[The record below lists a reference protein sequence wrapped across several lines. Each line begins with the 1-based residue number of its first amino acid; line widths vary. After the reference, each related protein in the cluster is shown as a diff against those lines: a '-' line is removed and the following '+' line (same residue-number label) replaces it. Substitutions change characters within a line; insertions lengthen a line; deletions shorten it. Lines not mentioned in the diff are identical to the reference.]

1 MKKIKVFL
9 VDDSLVIQR
18 KLAGIVSSD
27 PSMEIAGTAVNG
39 RLAISKISEAQPD
52 IVIMDVEM
60 PEMDGLETLALLR
73 KSYSKLPIIMFSTL
87 TDKGAEATIEALL
100 LGADDYITKPS
111 NLGGDLLP
119 LQQIQSQLISKIK
132 ALSHK
137 MQGGVIE
144 PASSVALAPP
154 SLQVEPKIKASP
166 AKNAVMPALLPG
178 RIDVLAIGA
187 STGGPN
193 ALQAIIPNIPKNFSA
208 PILIVQHMPPVFT
221 KALANNFA
229 SKSSISVVEAEDGDL
244 IFPGCAWIAP
254 GDFHMGVLRDA
265 QGVKIRLS
273 KAPHENFC
281 RPSVDWLFRSVAQV
295 YGNHVFSIV
304 LTGMGQDGYRGCEF
318 VRSMGGYIMVQ
329 DEASSVVWGMPGF
342 VAKAGFANEIVPLND
357 IVGGISRIVFRKSA
371 ASIE

>member
-27 PSMEIAGTAVNG
+27 PSMEVAGTAVNG
-39 RLAISKISEAQPD
+39 RLAISKISDTQPD

-60 PEMDGLETLALLR
+60 PEMDGLETLTILR
-73 KSYSKLPIIMFSTL
+73 KSYPKLPIIMFSTL
-87 TDKGAEATIEALL
+87 TGKGAEATIEALL

-111 NLGGDLLP
+111 SLGGDSLP
-119 LQQIQSQLISKIK
+119 LQEIQSQVISKIK
-132 ALSHK
+132 AL
-137 MQGGVIE
+137 
-144 PASSVALAPP
+144 ASKVQSVKNDTITSVSLHSAL
-154 SLQVEPKIKASP
+154 LQIEPKIKAP
-166 AKNAVMPALLPG
+166 AARKTVSQIILPG
-178 RIDVLAIGA
+178 RIDVLVIGA

-221 KALANNFA
+221 KALANNLA
-229 SKSSISVVEAEDGDL
+229 SKSSINVVEAQDSDL

-342 VAKAGFANEIVPLND
+342 VAKAGFADEILPLND

>member
-18 KLAGIVSSD
+18 KLSGIISSD
-27 PSMEIAGTAVNG
+27 PSMEVAGSATNG
-39 RLAISKISEAQPD
+39 RLAISKINETHID

-60 PEMDGLETLALLR
+60 PEMGGLETLALLR
-73 KSYSKLPIIMFSTL
+73 KSHPKLPIIMFSTL
-87 TDKGAEATIEALL
+87 TGKGAEATIEALL

-111 NLGGDLLP
+111 NLGGDSLSLHQMQ
-119 LQQIQSQLISKIK
+119 QQIISKIK
-132 ALSHK
+132 ALVSK
-137 MQGGVIE
+137 SQGVVIE
-144 PASSVALAPP
+144 PALSSLNSAI
-154 SLQVEPKIKASP
+154 LQMEPKIKDSSP
-166 AKNAVMPALLPG
+166 RKTLSPNLLPG

-193 ALQAIIPNIPKNFSA
+193 ALQYIIPNIPKNFSA

-221 KALANNFA
+221 KALANNLA
-229 SKSSISVVEAEDGDL
+229 SKSAINVVEAEDGDL

-254 GDFHMGVLRDA
+254 GDYHMGVLRDA

-304 LTGMGQDGYRGCEF
+304 LTGMGQDGYRGSEF

-342 VAKAGFANEIVPLND
+342 VAKAGFADEIVPLND
-357 IVGGISRIVFRKSA
+357 IVSGISRIVFRKSA
-371 ASIE
+371 AAIE